1 MVQEANVKRAQA
13 EKTLAESVMKVG
25 NKFLY
30 FYVSLSLQREQAKLD
45 KICLLNNT
53 FNLFLILG

>member
-30 FYVSLSLQREQAKLD
+30 FYVSLSLRGNAMFDVKTDAPVACCIKKVHL
-45 KICLLNNT
+45 
-53 FNLFLILG
+53 

>member
-25 NKFLY
+25 NNFLY

-45 KICLLNNT
+45 MICLLINT